1 MAERSEPSKLRSA
14 LIVLLAGGGLALT
27 LLRMPGWMITE
38 TQAQVES
45 SEVRVSRS
53 GAFKVRYSSEL
64 QPPVINRI
72 HNAVLHLATRDGEAV
87 AEARISISGGMPEHN
102 HGLPTQ
108 PEVTRYLGGGRYL
121 IEGLRFHMQGA
132 WELLITIDANGK
144 QDTVVIPLQL

>member
-14 LIVLLAGGGLALT
+14 LIVLLAGGLALT
-27 LLRMPGWMITE
+27 LLWLPGWRITE
-38 TQAQVES
+38 TQAQAGS
-45 SEVRVSRS
+45 SEVRMSRS

-87 AEARISISGGMPEHN
+87 AGARISISGGMPEHD

-108 PEVTRYLGGGRYL
+108 PEVTRYLGDGRYL

-144 QDTVVIPLQL
+144 QDTVLIPLQL

>member
-14 LIVLLAGGGLALT
+14 LIVLLAGGLALT
-27 LLRMPGWMITE
+27 LLRLPGWMITE
-38 TQAQVES
+38 TQAQAGS
-45 SEVRVSRS
+45 SAVRMSRS

-87 AEARISISGGMPEHN
+87 AGARISISGGMPEHD

-108 PEVTRYLGGGRYL
+108 PEVTRYLGDGRYL

-144 QDTVVIPLQL
+144 QDTVLIPLQL